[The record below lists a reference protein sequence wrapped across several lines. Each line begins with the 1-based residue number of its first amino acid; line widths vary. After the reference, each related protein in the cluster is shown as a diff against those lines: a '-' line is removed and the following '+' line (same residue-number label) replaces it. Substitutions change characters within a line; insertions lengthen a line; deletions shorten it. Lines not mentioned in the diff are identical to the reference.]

1 MPLSIAQITSTSG
14 HQTIVLPE
22 GFQMEGTQVSVRR
35 RGNAL
40 ILEPIADNWE
50 WLEKVSGQLD
60 PEVLEAVQ
68 SANSSDQFDHT
79 SPPDL
84 DGI

>member
-1 MPLSIAQITSTSG
+1 
-14 HQTIVLPE
+14 
-22 GFQMEGTQVSVRR
+22 MEGTQVSVRR

-68 SANSSDQFDHT
+68 SANSSDQLDHT

>member
-1 MPLSIAQITSTSG
+1 MIVQITSTSG

-22 GFQMEGTQVSVRR
+22 GFRMEGTQVSVRR

-50 WLEKVSGQLD
+50 WLKEVSGQLD
-60 PEVLEAVQ
+60 PEVLEAAQ
-68 SANSSDQFDHT
+68 LANSSDQFDQT

-84 DGI
+84 DAI